1 MPFLGNCT
9 ASWRLRFFW
18 FMALDMMN
26 VLGFRCSRSATSI
39 MTKTGMWHGRTLRLI
54 QWTASPLVDHLHP
67 MRSWFTIHG
76 QRNTTSLTLIV
87 LIPIDCLLRFIHPS
101 LRMAVSSAPSTV
113 MPILSWRNRIH
124 RAHASNALTLL
135 HTCSLRVRSWISLF
149 TLIPLD
155 QPCT

>member
-18 FMALDMMN
+18 SMALDMMN

-39 MTKTGMWHGRTLRLI
+39 MTRTGMWHGRTLRLI

-76 QRNTTSLTLIV
+76 QRSTTSLTLIV
-87 LIPIDCLLRFIHPS
+87 SIHIGCLLRFIRHS
-101 LRMAVSSAPSTV
+101 LTMAVSSAHYTATPTH
-113 MPILSWRNRIH
+113 SWRNCIH
-124 RAHASNALTLL
+124 RARESNALTP
-135 HTCSLRVRSWISLF
+135 HHACSLRVRSWISLF

-155 QPCT
+155 RPCT